1 MAIGVFSCCVVQ
13 AAGWLARAAP
23 GEDEVFFSSS
33 LDAEQVVIV
42 SIFVFASPQRRCPVL
57 LAGENSPSIKLH
69 RPIALSTSFALPL
82 RLD

>member
-1 MAIGVFSCCVVQ
+1 VL

-23 GEDEVFFSSS
+23 GEDEVLFSSS
-33 LDAEQVVIV
+33 LDAEPVVIV

-69 RPIALSTSFALPL
+69 RPIALSTSFALSL